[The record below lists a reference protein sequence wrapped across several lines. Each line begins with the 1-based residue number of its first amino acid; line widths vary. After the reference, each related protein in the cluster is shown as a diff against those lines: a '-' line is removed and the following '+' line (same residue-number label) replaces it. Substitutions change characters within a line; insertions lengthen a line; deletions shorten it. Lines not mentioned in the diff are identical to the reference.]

1 MTDRDKLLLK
11 PDEVAERLSISRTQV
26 YELLNRGTIP
36 SVQVPDVRGTFVR
49 ISDLNAWVRGLIK
62 QEAERAT

>member
-11 PDEVAERLSISRTQV
+11 PEEVAERLSLSRSQV
-26 YELLNRGTIP
+26 YEMLATGTIP
-36 SVQVPDVRGTFVR
+36 SVQIPDVRGTFVR

-62 QEAERAT
+62 QEAEKAT